1 MVYQA
6 YVDAQENDLPSVQL
20 GKDSEAVTALDL
32 YEWAIR
38 CVRTE
43 KHDPWPSDAPRPSR
57 TPPFVL
63 PVQVANEVFLVAVG
77 WMLLHELG
85 HIAHQHPFI
94 ETSRAKRE
102 ENEADRFA
110 TLHVLEGVSDPSVL
124 LKRSIGI
131 AVANVL
137 LVLLDILPETAS
149 SDAYPPAEERLSRNL
164 RENQLLQSHPVH
176 AFATALLQVHLQRFG
191 TPHDL
196 NEKDTFASFVDDF
209 CLALSRSRRR

>member
-1 MVYQA
+1 
-6 YVDAQENDLPSVQL
+6 
-20 GKDSEAVTALDL
+20 
-32 YEWAIR
+32 
-38 CVRTE
+38 
-43 KHDPWPSDAPRPSR
+43 
-57 TPPFVL
+57 
-63 PVQVANEVFLVAVG
+63 
-77 WMLLHELG
+77 MLLHELG

-94 ETSRAKRE
+94 ETSRAKLE

-149 SDAYPPAEERLSRNL
+149 SNAYPPAEERLSRNL

-176 AFATALLQVHLQRFG
+176 AFTTALLQVHLQRFG
-191 TPHDL
+191 VPHDL
-196 NEKDTFASFVDDF
+196 SEKDTFASFVDDF
-209 CLALSRSRRR
+209 CLVLSRCRRR